1 MPSFRY
7 VVIIYCQHCLTY
19 RQISLLFITGIYIY
33 IFAFCI
39 TLTGVKKNTQ
49 STFNTELQRPKY
61 LNIWSNLIWSY
72 HILIYL
78 ILSCL
83 SLSYLNLSFLY
94 LIFFLSY
101 LILSH
106 LNTDVK
112 FQRFDHWAT
121 ETGSQ
126 AHAFTIMYLTYRK
139 QEILRNWLLYIIINF
154 KSHNVMNV
162 VIKKLFYFI
171 LPDLIWSYC
180 IVSHTIIA
188 ISHLIFSFVF

>member
-1 MPSFRY
+1 MSSFRY

-78 ILSCL
+78 ILSYL

-94 LIFFLSY
+94 LIFIFRLAARHNY
-101 LILSH
+101 
-106 LNTDVK
+106 
-112 FQRFDHWAT
+112 
-121 ETGSQ
+121 
-126 AHAFTIMYLTYRK
+126 AFTIMYLTYRK
-139 QEILRNWLLYIIINF
+139 QEILRNWLLYIIIIF

-162 VIKKLFYFI
+162 LLKKKTYL
-171 LPDLIWSYC
+171 
-180 IVSHTIIA
+180 
-188 ISHLIFSFVF
+188 

>member
-1 MPSFRY
+1 MSSFRY

-39 TLTGVKKNTQ
+39 TLTGVKKITQ

-78 ILSCL
+78 ILSYIL
-83 SLSYLNLSFLY
+83 SQF
-94 LIFFLSY
+94 IFFVSSLFLSY

-139 QEILRNWLLYIIINF
+139 QEILRNWLLYIIIIF

-162 VIKKLFYFI
+162 LLKKKLIYKFT
-171 LPDLIWSYC
+171 SC
-180 IVSHTIIA
+180 N
-188 ISHLIFSFVF
+188 